1 MSISVKNITVSI
13 DGTSSQMFFIKLE
26 GKSWYLENF
35 SLYQSLLTYN
45 SLSFSMHTDPLEDQ
59 SEPRFSICSY
69 LIGKEISITLQT
81 DNIEKESKLASF
93 EEKTADIEFKGVI
106 TSASGNRSNGQYNI
120 KVEARSW
127 DALLEDHPTCKS
139 FENRTLNE
147 IVQDVVDDY
156 SDNLQTTI
164 DTRFTEVIPYC
175 VQYNENN
182 YQFLQRLARR
192 YGEWLYFDGTQLIFG
207 NMVEKDP
214 VQLAY
219 PSNDVPSYSV
229 DLKMKH
235 TAFSH
240 LASSYNA
247 NDANQKDG
255 LGEMQKSYNDLA
267 DQIFQMSQERFKK
280 PTLQNL
286 HAGGFADIDG
296 RETILNISTKAQAR
310 AEKAGMLK
318 YSGTTYSSK
327 IGIGVKLV
335 IKDNYIVN
343 SAANSKSQVDQDEIL
358 ITDIVH
364 SFSDDYIY
372 SNHFVGIP
380 ANCDYPPYG
389 KGEAFPK
396 ATSCRAKVKDNED
409 PNNLGR
415 IRVQFDWQAELD
427 EDMMTP
433 WIRIAQPYAGA
444 GKGFSF
450 IPEIG
455 EEVMVDFEGGN
466 AEKPYV
472 KGMLFNGIDD
482 PDAAWLADSNSEN
495 RVKAIRT
502 RNGHT
507 IEIHDNYEGGYIRIY
522 DNKKENY
529 VLTLST
535 DEQLIKLESKGNI
548 ELRAAKNII
557 MKAGHSIKAKAGSHI
572 KAEAGKDIETRADN
586 NITSISEK
594 ETKITSRDSMSV
606 TSENNF
612 TLYVEE
618 DLQSNSGDTNIGVVG
633 NLHIGSSNDM
643 EIKANGTLQ
652 QKARD
657 IHINAQ
663 NAYEV
668 KSMTN
673 NQKATASMALD
684 SNGEMNVKGAIC
696 KVN

>member
-164 DTRFTEVIPYC
+164 DARFTEVIPYC

-192 YGEWLYFDGTQLIFG
+192 FGEWLYFDGTQLIFG

-286 HAGGFADIDG
+286 QAGGFADIDG

-327 IGIGVKLV
+327 IGIGAKLV

>member
-59 SEPRFSICSY
+59 SEPRFAICSY

-164 DTRFTEVIPYC
+164 DARFTEVIPYC

-327 IGIGVKLV
+327 IGIGAKLV

-389 KGEAFPK
+389 KGDAFPK
-396 ATSCRAKVKDNED
+396 ATCCRAKVKNNED

-427 EDMMTP
+427 EDMITP

-472 KGMLFNGIDD
+472 KGMLFNGIED
-482 PDAAWLADSNSEN
+482 PDSAWLANSNSEN

-529 VLTLST
+529 VFTLST
-535 DEQLIKLESKGNI
+535 DDQLIKLESKGNI
-548 ELRAAKNII
+548 ELRADKNII
-557 MKAGHSIKAKAGSHI
+557 MRAGHSIKVKAGTNI
-572 KAEAGKDIETRADN
+572 KTEAGK
-586 NITSISEK
+586 NITAEAEENFYNKSGKDYGAWAQGEMVYATDCNLTIHAE
-594 ETKITSRDSMSV
+594 EDFRLAATNYQTEM
-606 TSENNF
+606 SENYQLNVEGDSKTVIEGDS
-612 TLYVEE
+612 TLSAKNISLDANNGFQVE
-618 DLQSNSGDTNIGVVG
+618 
-633 NLHIGSSNDM
+633 
-643 EIKANGTLQ
+643 
-652 QKARD
+652 
-657 IHINAQ
+657 
-663 NAYEV
+663 
-668 KSMTN
+668 SMTN
-673 NQKATASMALD
+673 NQKATATMALD
-684 SNGEMNVKGAIC
+684 AQGDMNIKGAIC

>member
-59 SEPRFSICSY
+59 SEPRFAICSY

-164 DTRFTEVIPYC
+164 DARFTEVIPYC

-327 IGIGVKLV
+327 IGIGAKLV

-389 KGEAFPK
+389 KGDAFPK
-396 ATSCRAKVKDNED
+396 ATSCRAKVKNNED

-427 EDMMTP
+427 EDMITP

-472 KGMLFNGIDD
+472 KGMLFNGIED
-482 PDAAWLADSNSEN
+482 PDSAWLANSNSEN

-529 VLTLST
+529 VFTLST
-535 DEQLIKLESKGNI
+535 DDQLIKLESKGNI
-548 ELRAAKNII
+548 ELRADKNII
-557 MKAGHSIKAKAGSHI
+557 MRAGHSIKVKAGTNI
-572 KAEAGKDIETRADN
+572 KTEAGK
-586 NITSISEK
+586 NITAEAEENFYNKSGKDYGAWAQGEMVYATDCNLTIHAE
-594 ETKITSRDSMSV
+594 EDFRLAATNYQTEM
-606 TSENNF
+606 SENYQLNVEGDSKTVIEGDS
-612 TLYVEE
+612 TLSAKNISLDANNGFQVE
-618 DLQSNSGDTNIGVVG
+618 
-633 NLHIGSSNDM
+633 
-643 EIKANGTLQ
+643 
-652 QKARD
+652 
-657 IHINAQ
+657 
-663 NAYEV
+663 
-668 KSMTN
+668 SMTN
-673 NQKATASMALD
+673 NQKATATMALD
-684 SNGEMNVKGAIC
+684 AQGDMNIKGAIC

>member
-164 DTRFTEVIPYC
+164 DARFTEVIPYC

-247 NDANQKDG
+247 DDANQKDG

-327 IGIGVKLV
+327 IGIGAKLV

-358 ITDIVH
+358 ITDIVY
-364 SFSDDYIY
+364 SFSDDFIY

-482 PDAAWLADSNSEN
+482 PDSAWLANGNSEN

-507 IEIHDNYEGGYIRIY
+507 IEIHDNYEGGFIRIY

-548 ELRAAKNII
+548 ELKAAKNII
-557 MKAGHSIKAKAGSHI
+557 MKAGHSIKVKAGSNI
-572 KAEAGKDIETRADN
+572 KTEAGKDIITEAEERIYSKSGTNFGVWAQGDMVYVSDHNLSLRVDEDSTFTANNSQTEIYENYQLNIDGDSKTVIEGDSTLSAN
-586 NITSISEK
+586 NISL
-594 ETKITSRDSMSV
+594 DA
-606 TSENNF
+606 NNGF
-612 TLYVEE
+612 QVE
-618 DLQSNSGDTNIGVVG
+618 
-633 NLHIGSSNDM
+633 
-643 EIKANGTLQ
+643 
-652 QKARD
+652 
-657 IHINAQ
+657 
-663 NAYEV
+663 
-668 KSMTN
+668 SMTN
-673 NQKATASMALD
+673 NQKANATMALD
-684 SNGEMNVKGAIC
+684 AKGDMNIKGAIC

>member
-13 DGTSSQMFFIKLE
+13 DGTSSSMFTIQLE
-26 GKSWYLENF
+26 GKSWYMDHF
-35 SLYQSLLTYN
+35 SLYQRLLTYN
-45 SLSFSMHTDPLEDQ
+45 TLTFSMHTDPLEDQ
-59 SEPRFSICSY
+59 GEPRFTICSY
-69 LIGKEISITLQT
+69 LIGKEITLTLQT
-81 DNIEKESKLASF
+81 DYIEKASNLQSSD
-93 EEKTADIEFKGVI
+93 EKTADIEFKGVI
-106 TSASGNRSNGQYNI
+106 IDTSGNRSNGSYTI
-120 KVEARSW
+120 TVGARSW
-127 DALLEDHPTCKS
+127 DALLEDNPTCKS
-139 FENRTLNE
+139 FENKTLNE

-164 DTRFTEVIPYC
+164 NARFTDEIPYC
-175 VQYNENN
+175 VQYNETN

-192 YGEWLYFDGTQLIFG
+192 YGEWFYCDGTQLVFG

-214 VQLAY
+214 VQLTY
-219 PSNDVPSYSV
+219 PGNDVSSYNV

-247 NDANQKDG
+247 SEANQKDG
-255 LGEMQKSYNDLA
+255 LSEMQKPYNDLA
-267 DQIFQMSQERFKK
+267 DQTFLMSQERFKK
-280 PTLQNL
+280 QTLQNL

-296 RETILNISTKAQAR
+296 RETILDVSTKAQAR

-318 YSGTTYSSK
+318 YSGVTYSSK
-327 IGIGVKLV
+327 ISIGAKLL

-343 SAANSKSQVDQDEIL
+343 YEANAKSQVDQDEIL
-358 ITDIVH
+358 ITDLVH
-364 SFSDDYIY
+364 SFSDDKVY

-380 ANCDYPPYG
+380 ASCDYPPYSNG
-389 KGEAFPK
+389 DIYPESS
-396 ATSCRAKVKDNED
+396 SCRAKVKDNED
-409 PNNLGR
+409 PSNLGR

-482 PDAAWLADSNSEN
+482 PDSAWLADGNSEN
-495 RVKAIRT
+495 RIKAIRT

-507 IEIHDNYEGGYIRIY
+507 IEIHDDNEGGYIRIY
-522 DNKKENY
+522 DKDKENY

-557 MKAGHSIKAKAGSHI
+557 MRAGHNIRVKAGSNI
-572 KAEAGKDIETRADN
+572 KTEAGKDIDTRAENDVLCESGKETRVTSNEMMVFRSENGYLLSVEKDLQMGAENYLSVVRSNQVNHVEGDHMIKVAGKEQQIADN
-586 NITSISEK
+586 IK
-594 ETKITSRDSMSV
+594 
-606 TSENNF
+606 
-612 TLYVEE
+612 
-618 DLQSNSGDTNIGVVG
+618 
-633 NLHIGSSNDM
+633 
-643 EIKANGTLQ
+643 IKAN
-652 QKARD
+652 
-657 IHINAQ
+657 

-668 KSMTN
+668 QSMTN
-673 NQKATASMALD
+673 NQKATTSMALD